1 MGLYTFLNIHTL
13 TLLHLP
19 SQFQIEMTKQK
30 KKNVKSASMVDLRS
44 VHTADTA
51 PDNPQA
57 HNMLEDDELV
67 GNITTS
73 PRRSAQL
80 RIDTNVTEMLVKDSE
95 RIHTESRKSEQ
106 VN

>member
-1 MGLYTFLNIHTL
+1 
-13 TLLHLP
+13 
-19 SQFQIEMTKQK
+19 MTKQK

-57 HNMLEDDELV
+57 HNMLEDDMV

-73 PRRSAQL
+73 PRRSARL
-80 RIDTNVTEMLVKDSE
+80 RIDTNVTKTLAKDW
-95 RIHTESRKSEQ
+95 KK
-106 VN
+106 